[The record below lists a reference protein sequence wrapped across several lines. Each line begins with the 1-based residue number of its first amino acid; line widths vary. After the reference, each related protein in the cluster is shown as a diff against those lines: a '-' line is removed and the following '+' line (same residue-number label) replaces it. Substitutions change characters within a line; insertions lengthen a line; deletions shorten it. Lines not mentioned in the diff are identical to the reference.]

1 MLNDIIEAAKIGGTI
16 LRKYFREMKGS
27 EIAKKGFKD
36 YVTIADKESETAI
49 TDFLKRKF
57 PDAGIYAEETGE
69 SIKRKNRFI
78 IDPLDGT
85 KNFIYG
91 IPFFCV
97 SIAYQENEQMK
108 YGVIYDPVRD
118 EMFSA
123 ERSKGAFL
131 NDNRI
136 FVSERKSI
144 SESMIVTGFPPTAY
158 SLVDKYILML
168 KNAILNSNA
177 VRRLGSAALD
187 LAYVGCG
194 RLDGDFEF
202 RLNPW
207 DVAAGWIIIEEA
219 GGVITDTEGENN
231 VLKGNIVAG
240 NKFIHSEILEVIK
253 SIGSLSI

>member
-1 MLNDIIEAAKIGGTI
+1 MLNDIIEAAKIGGNI
-16 LRKYFREMKGS
+16 LRKYFREMTGAQ
-27 EIAKKGFKD
+27 ITKKGFKD
-36 YVTIADKESETAI
+36 YVTVADKESETAI
-49 TDFLKRKF
+49 TNFLTAKF
-57 PDAGIYAEETGE
+57 PEAGIYAEETGE

-97 SIAYQENEQMK
+97 SIAYQENEQIK
-108 YGVIYDPVRD
+108 YGVIYDPIRE

-123 ERSKGAFL
+123 EKGKGAFL

-136 FVSERKSI
+136 FVSKRKSI
-144 SESMIVTGFPPTAY
+144 SEAMIATGFPPTAY
-158 SLVDKYILML
+158 SLADKYMLML

-202 RLNPW
+202 KLNPW
-207 DVAAGWIIIEEA
+207 DVAAGWVIIEEA
-219 GGVITDTEGENN
+219 GGIITDTNGGNDI
-231 VLKGNIVAG
+231 LKGDIAAG
-240 NKFIHSEILEVIK
+240 NRFIHSEILKIIK
-253 SIGSLSI
+253 KQILAS

>member
-1 MLNDIIEAAKIGGTI
+1 MLNDIIEAAKIGGNI
-16 LRKYFREMKGS
+16 LKRYFREMKRN
-27 EIAKKGFKD
+27 EITKKGFKD

-49 TDFLKRKF
+49 TNFLEKNF
-57 PDAGIYAEETGE
+57 PKAGIYAEETGE

-108 YGVIYDPVRD
+108 YGVIYDPVRE
-118 EMFSA
+118 EMFYA
-123 ERSKGAFL
+123 EKGKGAFL
-131 NDNRI
+131 NENKI
-136 FVSERKSI
+136 FVSKRKPI
-144 SESMIVTGFPPTAY
+144 AEAMVGTGFPPTAY
-158 SLVDKYILML
+158 SLADRYALML
-168 KNAILNSNA
+168 KNAILKSNA

-207 DVAAGWIIIEEA
+207 DVAAGWVIIEEA
-219 GGVITDTEGENN
+219 GGIITDINGGNDI
-231 VLKGNIVAG
+231 LKGDIVAG
-240 NKFIHSEILEVIK
+240 NKFIHQEILKMIK
-253 SIGSLSI
+253 NI